1 VSADA
6 PRLPDGFVDPLDR
19 DQVTAVLA
27 AVRASLDQRG
37 LLDLLA
43 RLPGLTVD
51 PGRPG
56 KLLRA
61 AVAPSITGGDD
72 VVRLATPV
80 IREHV
85 VGGVVL
91 SRTPVPASGLA
102 TVLAGMVCR
111 AVRRDGT
118 QRRPHRRARRG
129 RALVQ
134 AQRGSVSGSTSVGL
148 LIT

>member
-6 PRLPDGFVDPLDR
+6 PCLPDGFVDPLDR
-19 DQVTAVLA
+19 DQVSAVLA
-27 AVRASLDQRG
+27 AVRASLDQGG

-118 QRRPHRRARRG
+118 REDVSVALTAARD
-129 RALVQ
+129 AV
-134 AQRGSVSGSTSVGL
+134 AP
-148 LIT
+148 